1 MTEKFSFTNSD
12 LKHYPHFDAPI
23 SLKDIERLVTDEKRV
38 ASNSFYPFFLF
49 HEEWQP
55 YRSTDAAKPEKKS
68 RPIRYGARRD
78 AYIFAHYRRKLA
90 VFYEQRLA
98 DMGISD
104 CPIAY
109 RQIPKPGSSGG
120 KCNIDFAKDAFDEVD
135 RLGDCVAVALDIKG
149 YFENLS
155 HKVIKR
161 IWCDLLGVDELPPD
175 HYAVFKNITRYR
187 FVDQKAVYRRL
198 GYLGPVQRGNF
209 MVEGF
214 TRPYR
219 EMPKQICSNNEFRTK
234 VCGIGGEHQSLVQRN
249 ELPHGVPQG
258 APISDLIANFYLMDF
273 DAKMAAYT
281 RQLGGVY
288 MRYSDDILLIVPG
301 GEAEATA
308 ATQFATDE
316 IKNHGDALIIKEAKT
331 CVVRFERSGDELSF
345 EHLTGP
351 QGKNGLEY
359 LGFRYDGRK
368 VYVRD
373 STMSRLYRK
382 VSVAAKRDG
391 TMHVLNNSGVPPEAL
406 IGSFDYSFFSQKF
419 TRVKKEKLTDDYK
432 SWTFYTYL
440 KRASQTFGKK
450 GDRIIPQARNF
461 KDIMRSRIESAIIR
475 ACARQNP
482 KSAADAFKGLEI
494 APPTTK

>member
-1 MTEKFSFTNSD
+1 MAAI
-12 LKHYPHFDAPI
+12 PH
-23 SLKDIERLVTDEKRV
+23 RRGRGQTR
-38 ASNSFYPFFLF
+38 
-49 HEEWQP
+49 
-55 YRSTDAAKPEKKS
+55 KKS

-90 VFYEQRLA
+90 VCYEQRLA
-98 DMGISD
+98 ELGISD

-109 RQIPKPGSSGG
+109 RQIPKPGSNGG

-135 RLGDCVAVALDIKG
+135 RQGDCVAVALDIKG

-155 HKVIKR
+155 HRRIKG

-209 MVEGF
+209 IVEGY
-214 TRPYR
+214 TRPYS
-219 EMPKQICSNNEFRTK
+219 EMPKQICSNDDFRAK
-234 VCGIGGEHQSLVQRN
+234 ICGVGGQYQSLVQRN

-258 APISDLIANFYLMDF
+258 APISDLIANFYLMEF
-273 DAKMAAYT
+273 DAKLHEYAHK
-281 RQLGGVY
+281 RGGVY

-301 GEAEATA
+301 GEQEASAATA
-308 ATQFATDE
+308 FATDE
-316 IKNHGDALIIKEAKT
+316 IKNHGDALVIKEAKT
-331 CVVRFERSGDELSF
+331 CVVRFERSGDTLSF

-351 QGKNGLEY
+351 QGRNGLEY

-382 VSVAAKRDG
+382 VTIAAKRDG
-391 TMHVLNNSGVPPEAL
+391 TRHVIENPGVTPTAL
-406 IGSFDYSFFSQKF
+406 IGSFNYSLFSQRF
-419 TRVKKEKLTDDYK
+419 SRVKKGMLTDDYK
-432 SWTFYTYL
+432 SWTFYSYL
-440 KRASQTFGKK
+440 KRSSLTFGKK
-450 GDRIIPQARNF
+450 GDRILPQARNF
-461 KDIMRSRIESAIIR
+461 KDVMRSRIEKAIIR
-475 ACARQNP
+475 AHARHNP
-482 KSAADAFKGLEI
+482 KSAADAFKGLELN
-494 APPTTK
+494 PPPAQADA

>member
-1 MTEKFSFTNSD
+1 MTEEFSFTNSD

-23 SLKDIERLVTDEKRV
+23 SLKEIERLVTDGKRV

-90 VFYEQRLA
+90 VLYEQRLA

-109 RQIPKPGSSGG
+109 RQIPKPGSNGG

-198 GYLGPVQRGNF
+198 GYLGLVQRGNF
-209 MVEGF
+209 MIEGF

-219 EMPKQICSNNEFRTK
+219 EMPKQICSNDEFR
-234 VCGIGGEHQSLVQRN
+234 
-249 ELPHGVPQG
+249 
-258 APISDLIANFYLMDF
+258 
-273 DAKMAAYT
+273 
-281 RQLGGVY
+281 
-288 MRYSDDILLIVPG
+288 
-301 GEAEATA
+301 
-308 ATQFATDE
+308 
-316 IKNHGDALIIKEAKT
+316 
-331 CVVRFERSGDELSF
+331 
-345 EHLTGP
+345 
-351 QGKNGLEY
+351 
-359 LGFRYDGRK
+359 
-368 VYVRD
+368 
-373 STMSRLYRK
+373 
-382 VSVAAKRDG
+382 
-391 TMHVLNNSGVPPEAL
+391 
-406 IGSFDYSFFSQKF
+406 
-419 TRVKKEKLTDDYK
+419 
-432 SWTFYTYL
+432 
-440 KRASQTFGKK
+440 RA
-450 GDRIIPQARNF
+450 R
-461 KDIMRSRIESAIIR
+461 
-475 ACARQNP
+475 
-482 KSAADAFKGLEI
+482 
-494 APPTTK
+494 